1 MSDILLPLHLI
12 TLGFIF
18 WTIIHA
24 DHLAFNWI
32 RGKVATLP
40 KEKVQKYHRNT
51 WMGLGG
57 MILTGFLLFWPMR
70 EFLLGRPQFY
80 AKMAFV
86 VTLVANGFVIGHLQ
100 KIALLKSFKQLT
112 FKEKIPLFISGGVST
127 LAWIGAALG
136 GLFLIPD

>member
-24 DHLAFNWI
+24 DHLAFTWI
-32 RGKVATLP
+32 RGKIAILP
-40 KEKVQKYHRNT
+40 KEKIQKYHRNT
-51 WMGLGG
+51 WIGLSC

-70 EFLLGRPQFY
+70 EFLLTQPQFY

-86 VTLVANGFVIGHLQ
+86 LTLIANGFVIGHLQ
-100 KIALLKSFKQLT
+100 KVALTKSFNQLT
-112 FKEKIPLFISGGVST
+112 LKEKIPLFISGGIST
-127 LAWIGAALG
+127 LAWVGAALG
-136 GLFLIPD
+136 GLFLLPG

>member
-18 WTIIHA
+18 WTIIRA
-24 DHLAFNWI
+24 DHLAFSWI
-32 RGKVATLP
+32 RGKVSTLP

-51 WMGLGG
+51 WIGLSG
-57 MILTGFLLFWPMR
+57 MLLTGFLLFLPMR
-70 EFLLGRPQFY
+70 EFLLTRPQFY

-86 VTLVANGFVIGHLQ
+86 VTLIANGFAIGHLQ
-100 KIALLKSFKQLT
+100 KIALTKSFKQLT
-112 FKEKIPLFISGGVST
+112 LKEKIPLFVSGGIST